1 MERRMSLKAKLYKF
15 LIDMGR
21 ITIIKMQVGNFKATV
36 DGKTVIMDVAPKIEN
51 QRTLVP
57 LRFIAEALGATVEWD
72 PKTQGITIVR

>member
-1 MERRMSLKAKLYKF
+1 
-15 LIDMGR
+15 MGDPK
-21 ITIIKMQVGNFKATV
+21 TVIKMQVGNFKATV

-57 LRFIAEALGATVEWD
+57 LRFIAEAFGAEVEWD